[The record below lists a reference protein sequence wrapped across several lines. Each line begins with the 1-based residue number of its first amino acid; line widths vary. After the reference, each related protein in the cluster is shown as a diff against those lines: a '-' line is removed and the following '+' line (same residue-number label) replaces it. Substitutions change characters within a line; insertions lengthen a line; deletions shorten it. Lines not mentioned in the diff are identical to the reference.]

1 MMSPYPNQPHDNY
14 SGWLNTV
21 PPEGRQRIKA
31 IMTQEESDIG
41 HGRHKREPGRWWV
54 RLAPSTGTPRDV
66 TLLLRQDSGRTREWP
81 IMRKGELV
89 E

>member
-1 MMSPYPNQPHDNY
+1 MSPYPNQSHSY

-21 PPEGRQRIKA
+21 PPEGRERIKA
-31 IMTQEESDIG
+31 IMAQEDSDTG
-41 HGRHKREPGRWWV
+41 HGRHKTERGRWWV
-54 RLAPSTGTPRDV
+54 RLMPSTGTARDV
-66 TLLLRQDSGRTREWP
+66 TLLLKQDSGRTQEWP